1 MVFDLKNMSSNV
13 LNVTKKPLMMME
25 ENYIQTKELYL
36 LILGCISPFLFPFI
50 SAKRYQER
58 QEVQ

>member
-1 MVFDLKNMSSNV
+1 MSSNV